1 MEIQKYFV
9 QKKDLSDLIYTFI
22 QSSDSDDEN
31 YDKIIQF
38 IKTHEIFNH
47 RDELSHFLGQI
58 TRVAENHHRYP
69 GFCSKIERLL
79 TNIKNNIKQSL
90 SNADIFKYFENNKWL
105 LLFSIKEEIIT
116 VDDQIAD
123 LMKEKSCDFISFF
136 IPELQNF
143 MNSNEFSKQDIE
155 YLNNLEEFEKK
166 RQQGENDFYICSLI
180 RNDSVEEFIT
190 YLHQQNI
197 STSSQINMSIFE
209 INTFLTQYST
219 SLIEYAAFFGSIQIF
234 HYLFNNYDIS
244 DLNESLL
251 WLCAIHSNN
260 AELFII
266 WKKII
271 FFHMI
276 KLIKNALLKQLNSI
290 IMILLII
297 YLIILSLKKTISL
310 MITYHLMK
318 EFVMLLSSFIIIFI
332 FQQIA
337 SKIMHLLIY
346 INIIT

>member
-116 VDDQIAD
+116 VDDQITD

-166 RQQGENDFYICSLI
+166 RQQGENDFYICHNLF
-180 RNDSVEEFIT
+180 DV
-190 YLHQQNI
+190 NI
-197 STSSQINMSIFE
+197 SN
-209 INTFLTQYST
+209 
-219 SLIEYAAFFGSIQIF
+219 
-234 HYLFNNYDIS
+234 
-244 DLNESLL
+244 
-251 WLCAIHSNN
+251 
-260 AELFII
+260 
-266 WKKII
+266 
-271 FFHMI
+271 
-276 KLIKNALLKQLNSI
+276 
-290 IMILLII
+290 
-297 YLIILSLKKTISL
+297 
-310 MITYHLMK
+310 
-318 EFVMLLSSFIIIFI
+318 
-332 FQQIA
+332 
-337 SKIMHLLIY
+337 
-346 INIIT
+346 